1 MSVRSL
7 PIRGEGFVL
16 RPWRI
21 EDAGSLVLH
30 ANDEAVSARL
40 SDRFP
45 FPYAMEDA
53 VRFLSTSVEVPALT
67 LAIEIEGNAV
77 GGIGLRPGKGE
88 LRIGAHFGYWL
99 GRRYWGRGIMSR
111 IVPFW
116 SAHVFA
122 CFGFERLHTTVFA
135 DNPASAR
142 VLEKSGFVREG
153 TLRRAAIK
161 GSEVFDLWLYAMIR
175 TESSNQRQG
184 PSQ

>member
-1 MSVRSL
+1 MSVPSL

-16 RPWRI
+16 RPWRTI
-21 EDAGSLVLH
+21 DAAALVLH

-45 FPYAMEDA
+45 FPYTMVDA
-53 VRFLSTSVEVPALT
+53 TRFLEQTVEPPALN
-67 LAIEIEGNAV
+67 LAIEIEGAAV

-99 GRRYWGRGIMSR
+99 GRRYWGQGIMSR
-111 IVPFW
+111 IVPPW
-116 SAHVFA
+116 CEHVFA
-122 CFGFERLHTTVFA
+122 NFGYERLHTTVFVN
-135 DNPASAR
+135 NPASAR

-175 TESSNQRQG
+175 PDFPIRRQG
-184 PSQ
+184 CAQ